1 MELHNTKLINLGETR
16 VSPLFN
22 ICLIVICYLALGG
35 CEPPPLGSPSVFF
48 IVYCKLFITGDCR
61 IY

>member
-1 MELHNTKLINLGETR
+1 MELHNTKLINLGETT

-22 ICLIVICYLALGG
+22 ICLIVIFCFALGG
-35 CEPPPLGSPSVFF
+35 CEPLPLGTPSVFF
-48 IVYCKLFITGDCR
+48 IVLCKLFVTGDSR